1 LPPNNPNAVLGVELE
16 NPLLVLVLVLAPP
29 NDGVVPIA
37 DGCPPKA
44 LKPPKGPLFV
54 GFVSSPSKSLR
65 AAIPKLL
72 SNNPPLF
79 FDIAL
84 SPAVAFGVMVAEGP
98 CPNELG
104 DVELKI
110 GLLGFEFAF
119 SLPRAFVLLA
129 PKVSIPSSLPED
141 VGGRDIFAFLV
152 FLVRTG
158 VGRASG
164 LGVSFWDEVERRLE
178 LFGVVTS
185 SESDPGTCLAVEAEL
200 GGLSLLSFSS

>member
-1 LPPNNPNAVLGVELE
+1 
-16 NPLLVLVLVLAPP
+16 
-29 NDGVVPIA
+29 VVPVA
-37 DGCPPKA
+37 DGFPPKA
-44 LKPPKGPLFV
+44 PKAPKGPLFV

-65 AAIPKLL
+65 AAIPKVL
-72 SNNPPLF
+72 SDNSSLF
-79 FDIAL
+79 FDVAL
-84 SPAVAFGVMVAEGP
+84 SPAVAFGVMVAEEQF
-98 CPNELG
+98 PNEKG

-110 GLLGFEFAF
+110 GLLDFEFAF

-129 PKVSIPSSLPED
+129 PKASIPSSSPED
-141 VGGRDIFAFLV
+141 VGGRDTFAFLI

-178 LFGVVTS
+178 LFGVITS
-185 SESDPGTCLAVEAEL
+185 SAPDPGTCLTTEAEL